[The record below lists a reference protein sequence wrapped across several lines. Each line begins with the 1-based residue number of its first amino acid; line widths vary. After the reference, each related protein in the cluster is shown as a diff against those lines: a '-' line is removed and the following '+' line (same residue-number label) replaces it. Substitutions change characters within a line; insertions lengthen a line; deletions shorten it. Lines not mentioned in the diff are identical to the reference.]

1 MIKQKTEYIV
11 GVKDGIPVGL
21 GYLAVSFTFGIS
33 AIVAGLNWWQATLM
47 SMVVLT
53 SAGQLS
59 GIKNHP

>member
-33 AIVAGLNWWQATLM
+33 AIVAGLN
-47 SMVVLT
+47 
-53 SAGQLS
+53 
-59 GIKNHP
+59 